1 MNLFPQNTLTLAIA
15 CTATSSTSQALP
27 ALGKTVRL
35 VNEGPNNCYV
45 SIGSGAQTA
54 TLPPTST
61 PTTTCTPVLAGTD
74 IVLYIPNEG
83 APGYLTP
90 LNIAAVCRTGQTAT
104 LIVQCGEGQ

>member
-1 MNLFPQNTLTLAIA
+1 MNLFPQKALTLAIA
-15 CTATSSTSQALP
+15 CTATSSSSQALP
-27 ALGKTVRL
+27 SLGETVRL

-45 SIGSGAQTA
+45 SIGDGSQTA

-74 IVLYIPNEG
+74 VVLHVDNGG

-90 LNIAAVCRTGQTAT
+90 MNIAAVCRTGQSAT
-104 LIVQCGEGQ
+104 LIVQCAGGQ